1 MLILYPSV
9 YYYVMWI
16 HEKETHDTWRVQET
30 QMIKTWN
37 ILFYHWE
44 YSWLK
49 IFYVDTSFFVFLYV
63 PSIPHY

>member
-30 QMIKTWN
+30 QMIKT
-37 ILFYHWE
+37 
-44 YSWLK
+44 
-49 IFYVDTSFFVFLYV
+49 
-63 PSIPHY
+63 